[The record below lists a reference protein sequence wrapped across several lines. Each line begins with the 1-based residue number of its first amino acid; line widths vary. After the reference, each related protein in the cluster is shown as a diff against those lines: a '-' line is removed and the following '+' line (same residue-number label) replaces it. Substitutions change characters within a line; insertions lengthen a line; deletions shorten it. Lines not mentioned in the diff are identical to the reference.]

1 MTMKEHLGDL
11 KGKKMVFI
19 GDIKNNVSHSC
30 LIGAAFTGM
39 HIVLCGPKSY
49 QTQVRKDV
57 IKKCEELFKINGGS
71 LKFSEDKI
79 EAAKGADVIYTDV

>member
-49 QTQVRKDV
+49 QAQVRKDV
-57 IKKCEELFKINGGS
+57 IKKCEELFKVNGGS
-71 LKFSEDKI
+71 LEFSEDKCA
-79 EAAKGADVIYTDV
+79 AAKGADVIYTDV